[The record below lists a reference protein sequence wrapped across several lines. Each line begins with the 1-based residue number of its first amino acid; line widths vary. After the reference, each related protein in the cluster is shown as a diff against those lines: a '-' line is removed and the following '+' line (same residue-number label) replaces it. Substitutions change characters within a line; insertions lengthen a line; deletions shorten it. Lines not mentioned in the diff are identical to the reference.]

1 MRRRGRLGK
10 PRGGLGKLD
19 SRGEPGTAKIPPSG
33 THRRH
38 GGPFMSLDHPFL
50 NTARERV
57 LTLDGGM
64 GTSLHRYKPK
74 EEDWGYAPNGKSLLN
89 LSDALVYTYPQWI
102 REIHEGFFAAGS
114 DAVETNTFNAN
125 GVGLSEF
132 GMGDKLDEINRLNIR
147 IAREAA
153 AKFAA
158 PGRPRFVVGSVGPA
172 TKMPSLTDPAIY
184 IDFDTMAELYRPQ
197 LRVMIEERVDA
208 ILIETC
214 FDVLQ
219 AKCVAITAIEEMK
232 RAGVRLPLMVQLT
245 IIDANQK
252 MLPGTD
258 IPAALVALEPID
270 EIDVIGMNCGVG
282 PDLMHDSV
290 RHLSRHSRKMLSVLP
305 NAGLPE
311 TRGEETY
318 FPMSP
323 EVMAGWVARFVTE
336 YGASIVGGCCGNS
349 HGHLEAVCARVRG
362 LKPAKRNPVYI
373 PAVSS
378 LQSLQELVV
387 DPKPLLVG
395 ERTNTNGSRKFKQHL
410 EKDDW
415 NGLVEM
421 AREQE
426 REGVHVLDVCVD
438 YVGRDGVRD
447 MKETIKRYNAV
458 LTKPIMLD
466 STEVPVIEAG
476 LKLCSGK
483 AIINSINLEDGRKT
497 LDPKTILAK
506 KYGAAL
512 VALTIDEKGQAD
524 TAEWKF
530 EVAKRIYD
538 IVVNEYGIPPSDLM
552 FDTLVFPLSTGQE
565 QTRKSAIA
573 TFDSIRL
580 VKQHLPGAL
589 THLGL
594 SNCSFGLSPYTR
606 QVLNSMYLHYAVE
619 AGLDSAILHAAKIM
633 PLAAIDDTGREL
645 CRRLLFDERVFDAA
659 GNCVEDPLQ
668 MLIEHYA
675 DKKAESKKGES
686 LGASAE
692 ERLRQ
697 AIIQGRRETL
707 VADLD
712 AARERH
718 SPIDIINKIL
728 LDGMK
733 VVGDLFGS
741 GQMQLPFVLQ
751 SAEVMKAAVAYL
763 EQYMEKVEGAE
774 KGKIVLATVKGDVHD
789 IGKNLV
795 DIILTN
801 NGYKVYNLGIKQPVD
816 AMIAEFQKTHSDAIG
831 MSGLLVKSTVI
842 MKEDLVTLNERGLN
856 PPVILG
862 GAALNRRYVEED
874 LRAIYKGRLFYGE
887 DAFAGLRV
895 MDEIVARKKL
905 ASVGSAALRGVVEGA
920 RTPAKAV
927 GGSDGAGDV
936 VLKTRPTNK
945 HGKNGHP
952 LPSRSPGLQK
962 APNVP
967 VPPFLGS
974 RVRTD
979 FDMREVF
986 EYINEITL
994 FSTQWQFRRG
1004 GVKVADY
1011 ETQLRDTARPA
1022 LARLKELCLAEN
1034 VLRPAAAYGFFPA
1047 ASDGTKLTVYEAD
1060 GTTPKTSFDFPR
1072 QDHGDYLC
1080 LSDYVEPARD
1090 GRAVDYV
1097 GFMAVTMGH
1106 EVTRIAQEWYNAGRY
1121 QDYMFLHGLGVE
1133 SAEALAEFFHRE
1145 LRREWGIGGAD
1156 ANDVRKLFKK
1166 HYRGCRYAFGYP
1178 ACPRLED
1185 QAQLFELIE
1194 PERIGLA
1201 LSEQFQL
1208 EPEQSTTAIVL
1219 HHPGAK
1225 YFNVSRY
1232 TDEAVTG

>member
-1 MRRRGRLGK
+1 M
-10 PRGGLGKLD
+10 P
-19 SRGEPGTAKIPPSG
+19 T
-33 THRRH
+33 
-38 GGPFMSLDHPFL
+38 DHPFL
-50 NTARERV
+50 TTARERV
-57 LTLDGGM
+57 LILDGGM
-64 GTSLHRYKPK
+64 GTSLHRYHPK
-74 EEDWGYAPNGKSLLN
+74 DDDWGYSPTGKSLMN
-89 LSDALVYTYPQWI
+89 LSDALAYTRPHWI
-102 REIHEGFFAAGS
+102 QEIHEGYYAAGC

-125 GVGLSEF
+125 TIGLAEF
-132 GMGDKLDEINRLNIR
+132 GMADKLEEINRLNIR
-147 IAREAA
+147 LARAA
-153 AKFAA
+153 ASKFATA
-158 PGRPRFVVGSVGPA
+158 ARPRYVVGSVGPG

-184 IDFDTMAELYRPQ
+184 VDFDTMAEAYRPQ

-208 ILIETC
+208 LLVETC
-214 FDVLQ
+214 FDILQ

-245 IIDANQK
+245 IIDANKK

-258 IPAALVALEPID
+258 IPAGLVALDPID

-282 PDLMHDSV
+282 PDLMNDDI
-290 RHLSRHSRKMLSVLP
+290 RHLSRHSRKLVSVLP

-311 TRGEETY
+311 NRNGETY
-318 FPMSP
+318 FPLDP
-323 EVMAGWVARFVTE
+323 DGLAAWLERFVGE
-336 YGASIVGGCCGNS
+336 YGVSIVGGCCGTTAA
-349 HGHLEAVCARVRG
+349 HLKAVCDRIGGKTPAART
-362 LKPAKRNPVYI
+362 PVYL
-373 PAVSS
+373 PMVSS
-378 LQSLQELVV
+378 LQSAQELVV
-387 DPKPLLVG
+387 DQRPLLVG
-395 ERTNTNGSRKFKQHL
+395 ERTNTNGSKKFKQHL

-458 LTKPIMLD
+458 LSKPMMLD

-524 TAEWKF
+524 TAQWKF
-530 EVAKRIYD
+530 EVAARIYD
-538 IVVNEYGIPPSDLM
+538 IVVNEYGIPPTDLM
-552 FDTLVFPLSTGQE
+552 FDPLVFPVSTGQE
-565 QTRKSAIA
+565 QTRKSAVE
-573 TFDSIRL
+573 TFEAIRL
-580 VKQHLPGAL
+580 IKQKLPGAL
-589 THLGL
+589 THVGL
-594 SNCSFGLSPYTR
+594 SNCSFGLNPYTR
-606 QVLNSMYLHYAVE
+606 QVLNSMYLHYALE
-619 AGLDSAILHAAKIM
+619 YGLDSAILHAAKIM
-633 PLAAIDDTGREL
+633 PLAAIDEKGREL
-645 CRRLLFDERVFDAA
+645 CRRLLFDERAFDAA
-659 GNCVEDPLQ
+659 GNCTEDPLQ
-668 MLIEHYA
+668 LLIEHYA
-675 DKKAESKKGES
+675 DKKTESKKGVS
-686 LGASAE
+686 LGDTSE

-712 AARERH
+712 AARERYT
-718 SPIDIINKIL
+718 PIDIINKIL

-733 VVGDLFGS
+733 VVGDLFGN

-763 EQYMEKVEGAE
+763 EQFMEKVEGAE

-816 AMIAEFQKTHSDAIG
+816 AMIAEYQKSGADAIG

-905 ASVGSAALRGVVEGA
+905 GSVGSAALRGVVEAGNRPAATLDSIDA
-920 RTPAKAV
+920 RTHEPGAPHIHDGGGRKAKPHA
-927 GGSDGAGDV
+927 
-936 VLKTRPTNK
+936 N
-945 HGKNGHP
+945 GKS
-952 LPSRSPGLQK
+952 LPPRSPGLPK
-962 APNVP
+962 APDVP

-979 FDMREVF
+979 FDV
-986 EYINEITL
+986 NELFGYLNELTL
-994 FSTQWQFRRG
+994 FSTQWQFRKG

-1011 ETQLRDTARPA
+1011 ETQIRDTARPA
-1022 LARLKELCLAEN
+1022 LARLKEMCLRDHI
-1034 VLRPAAAYGFFPA
+1034 LRPAAAYGFFPA
-1047 ASDGTKLTVYEAD
+1047 ASDGTTLTIFED
-1060 GTTPKTSFDFPR
+1060 DHTTPKTTFDFPR

-1090 GRAVDYV
+1090 GRAADYV
-1097 GFMAVTMGH
+1097 GFMAVTMGR
-1106 EVTRIAQEWYNAGRY
+1106 EVTRVAQELYKAGEY
-1121 QDYMFLHGLGVE
+1121 MDYMFLHGLGVE

-1145 LRREWGIGGAD
+1145 LRREWGIGAD
-1156 ANDVRKLFKK
+1156 DAADVRKLFKK

-1185 QAQLFELIE
+1185 QAQLFALID
-1194 PERIGLA
+1194 PGRIGLD

-1219 HHPGAK
+1219 HHPSAK

-1232 TDEAVTG
+1232 TDEVAAE